1 MLNWDV
7 SEKTAEAMTSH
18 GYPISGPFVAVSS
31 VCLGPGRGWD
41 VADPR
46 AGEGGVQFS
55 GLEGEGATDG
65 TLRRLLPGSVSPH
78 LFLQLLCLEHQ
89 GLGFPGPLLPF
100 HQGLVQ
106 LQLLLQQLLCL
117 GQLSCGAGLALLGGQ
132 GIRERSSG
140 RAVG

>member
-1 MLNWDV
+1 M
-7 SEKTAEAMTSH
+7 
-18 GYPISGPFVAVSS
+18 
-31 VCLGPGRGWD
+31 
-41 VADPR
+41 
-46 AGEGGVQFS
+46 QFS